1 MSDYEPSGK
10 TILVTGGAGFI
21 GSHIVDAVVDQNDVR
36 VLDSLSTGS
45 HSNLH
50 PDARLIEGDIRD
62 EETLD
67 AAMEDVDIVFHKAA
81 MVSVPASVE
90 QPKICHD
97 VNGTATLNLLEAA
110 RANDSRVVFAS
121 SAAIYGH
128 PDELPIP
135 EDAPKRPA
143 SPYGLEKLTAD
154 YYTRIYADR
163 YGLETVNLRYFNVYG
178 PRQTGGQYSGVIST
192 FLDQARAG
200 EPITV
205 EGDGE
210 QTRDFV
216 HVDDVVQANLRAATA
231 DTIGT
236 SYNIGTGSNIT
247 IRELAETIQAV
258 IETDSEIVHTDPRPG
273 DIERSEAD
281 ISKAQDELGYT
292 PTVTVEDGLSQLV
305 SSQRSSDS

>member
-1 MSDYEPSGK
+1 
-10 TILVTGGAGFI
+10 
-21 GSHIVDAVVDQNDVR
+21 
-36 VLDSLSTGS
+36 
-45 HSNLH
+45 
-50 PDARLIEGDIRD
+50 
-62 EETLD
+62 
-67 AAMEDVDIVFHKAA
+67 MEDVDIVFHKAA

>member
-1 MSDYEPSGK
+1 MSDYEPDGR

-21 GSHIVDAVVDQNDVR
+21 GSHIVDAVVDRNDVR

-45 HSNLH
+45 RENLH

-67 AAMEDVDIVFHKAA
+67 AAMKGVDIVFHKAA

-90 QPKICHD
+90 QPTACHD
-97 VNGTATLNLLEAA
+97 INGTATLKLLEAA
-110 RANDSRVVFAS
+110 RANDSRVIFAS

-128 PDELPIP
+128 PDELPIA
-135 EDAPKRPA
+135 EAAPKRPA

-216 HVDDVVQANLRAATA
+216 HVEDVVQANLRAATA
-231 DTIGT
+231 DRTGT

-247 IRELAETIQAV
+247 IRELAETVQRV
-258 IETDSEIVHTDPRPG
+258 TDTESEIVHTDPRPG
-273 DIERSEAD
+273 DIDRSEAD
-281 ISKAQDELGYT
+281 ISKAREGLGYR

-305 SSQRSSDS
+305 SSRQPSDS

>member
-1 MSDYEPSGK
+1 MSDYEPDGK
-10 TILVTGGAGFI
+10 SILVTGGAGFI
-21 GSHIVDAVVDQNDVR
+21 GSHIVDALVDQNDVR
-36 VLDSLSTGS
+36 VLDSLSTGT

-50 PDARLIEGDIRD
+50 PDARLVEGDIRD
-62 EETLD
+62 GETVD
-67 AAMEDVDIVFHKAA
+67 AAMEGVDIVFHKAA

-90 QPKICHD
+90 QPKTCHD
-97 VNGTATLNLLEAA
+97 VNGTATLKLLEAA

-128 PDELPIP
+128 PDGVPIS

-154 YYTRIYADR
+154 YYTRIYTER
-163 YGLETVNLRYFNVYG
+163 YGLETVSLRYFNVYG

-216 HVDDVVQANLRAATA
+216 HVDDVVQANLRAAT
-231 DTIGT
+231 TESTGT

-247 IRELAETIQAV
+247 IRELAETVQAV
-258 IETDSEIVHTDPRPG
+258 TATNSEIVHTDPRPG
-273 DIERSEAD
+273 DIELSEAD

-292 PTVTVEDGLSQLV
+292 PTVTIEDGLSQLV

>member
-1 MSDYEPSGK
+1 MSDYEPDGK
-10 TILVTGGAGFI
+10 SILVTGGAGFI
-21 GSHIVDAVVDQNDVR
+21 GSHIVDALVDQNDVR
-36 VLDSLSTGS
+36 VLDSLSTGT

-50 PDARLIEGDIRD
+50 PDARLVEGDIRD
-62 EETLD
+62 GETVD
-67 AAMEDVDIVFHKAA
+67 AAMEGVDIVFHKAA

-90 QPKICHD
+90 QPKACHD

-128 PDELPIP
+128 PDGVPIS

-154 YYTRIYADR
+154 YYTRIYAER
-163 YGLETVNLRYFNVYG
+163 YGLETVSLRYFNVYG

-216 HVDDVVQANLRAATA
+216 HVDDVVQANLRAAT
-231 DTIGT
+231 TESTGT

-247 IRELAETIQAV
+247 IRELAETVQAV
-258 IETDSEIVHTDPRPG
+258 TATNSEIVHTDPRPG
-273 DIERSEAD
+273 DIELSEAD

-292 PTVTVEDGLSQLV
+292 PTVTIEDGLSQLV